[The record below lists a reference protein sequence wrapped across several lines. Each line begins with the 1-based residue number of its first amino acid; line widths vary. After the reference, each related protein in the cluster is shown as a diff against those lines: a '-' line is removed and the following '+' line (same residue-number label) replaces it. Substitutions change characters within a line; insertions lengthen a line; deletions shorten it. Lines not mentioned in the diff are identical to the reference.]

1 MKKTTLYA
9 IKYTYMKAI
18 LEFNL
23 PDDDQEYNL
32 ANNAINFW
40 NVLWELDQELRA
52 NTKYAPD
59 DMTDDDYDAYQ
70 KIRDKLHEL
79 MTENNVS
86 LDMVK

>member
-1 MKKTTLYA
+1 
-9 IKYTYMKAI
+9 MKAI

-23 PDDDQEYNL
+23 PDDQQDYDL
-32 ANNAINFW
+32 ANNGLNFW
-40 NVLWELDQELRA
+40 HVLWELDQELRA

-79 MTENNVS
+79 MNNYNVN
-86 LDMVK
+86 LEK

>member
-1 MKKTTLYA
+1 
-9 IKYTYMKAI
+9 MKAI

-23 PDDDQEYNL
+23 PEDDQEYNL
-32 ANNAINFW
+32 ANNAMNFW

-70 KIRDKLHEL
+70 KIRDRLHEL
-79 MTENNVS
+79 MSENNVS

>member
-1 MKKTTLYA
+1 
-9 IKYTYMKAI
+9 MKAI

-23 PDDDQEYNL
+23 PDDEQEYNL
-32 ANNAINFW
+32 ANNAMNFW

-70 KIRDKLHEL
+70 KIRETLHEL
-79 MTENNVS
+79 MRDNNVS

>member
-1 MKKTTLYA
+1 
-9 IKYTYMKAI
+9 MKAI

-32 ANNAINFW
+32 ANNSYNFW
-40 NVLWELDQELRA
+40 RVLYELDQELRA

-70 KIRDKLHEL
+70 KIRENLHEL
-79 MTENNVS
+79 MRDNNVS
-86 LDMVK
+86 FDMVK

>member
-1 MKKTTLYA
+1 
-9 IKYTYMKAI
+9 MKAI

-32 ANNAINFW
+32 ANNAMNFW

-59 DMTDDDYDAYQ
+59 DMTEDDYDAYQ
-70 KIRDKLHEL
+70 KIRETLHEL
-79 MTENNVS
+79 MRDNNVS

>member
-1 MKKTTLYA
+1 
-9 IKYTYMKAI
+9 MKAT

-23 PDDDQEYNL
+23 PDDEQEYNL

-40 NVLWELDQELRA
+40 NVLWELDQELRS

>member
-1 MKKTTLYA
+1 
-9 IKYTYMKAI
+9 MKAI

-23 PDDDQEYNL
+23 PEDQQEFDL

-59 DMTDDDYDAYQ
+59 DMPEEVYKTLNQ
-70 KIRDKLHEL
+70 TRDKLHQFL
-79 MTENNVS
+79 SENSVDFN
-86 LDMVK
+86 D

>member
-1 MKKTTLYA
+1 
-9 IKYTYMKAI
+9 MKAI

-32 ANNAINFW
+32 ANNSYNFW
-40 NVLWELDQELRA
+40 RVLYELDQELRA

-59 DMTDDDYDAYQ
+59 DMTEDDYDAYQ
-70 KIRDKLHEL
+70 KIRETLHEL
-79 MTENNVS
+79 MRHNNVS

>member
-1 MKKTTLYA
+1 
-9 IKYTYMKAI
+9 MKAT

-23 PDDDQEYNL
+23 PDDEQEYNL

>member
-1 MKKTTLYA
+1 
-9 IKYTYMKAI
+9 MKAI

-23 PDDDQEYNL
+23 PDDQQDYDL
-32 ANNAINFW
+32 ANNGLNFW
-40 NVLWELDQELRA
+40 HVLWELDQELRA

-79 MTENNVS
+79 MNDYNINLE
-86 LDMVK
+86 MVK

>member
-1 MKKTTLYA
+1 
-9 IKYTYMKAI
+9 MKAT

-23 PDDDQEYNL
+23 PDDEQEYNL
-32 ANNAINFW
+32 ANNAMNFW

-52 NTKYAPD
+52 KTKYAPD

-70 KIRDKLHEL
+70 KIRETLHEL
-79 MTENNVS
+79 MKDNNVS

>member
-1 MKKTTLYA
+1 
-9 IKYTYMKAI
+9 MKAI

-23 PDDDQEYNL
+23 PDDEQEYNL
-32 ANNAINFW
+32 ANNAMNFW

-70 KIRDKLHEL
+70 KIRETLNEL
-79 MTENNVS
+79 MIENNVS

>member
-1 MKKTTLYA
+1 
-9 IKYTYMKAI
+9 MKAI

-23 PDDDQEYNL
+23 PEDDQEYNL
-32 ANNAINFW
+32 ANNAMNFW

-70 KIRDKLHEL
+70 KIRETLNEL
-79 MTENNVS
+79 MIENNVS

>member
-1 MKKTTLYA
+1 
-9 IKYTYMKAI
+9 MKAI

-23 PDDDQEYNL
+23 PDDDQEYDL
-32 ANNAINFW
+32 ANNAMRFW

-79 MTENNVS
+79 MSENNVS

>member
-1 MKKTTLYA
+1 
-9 IKYTYMKAI
+9 MKAI

-32 ANNAINFW
+32 ANNAMNFW

-59 DMTDDDYDAYQ
+59 DMTEDDYDAYQ
-70 KIRDKLHEL
+70 KIRETLHEL
-79 MTENNVS
+79 MRDNNVS
-86 LDMVK
+86 LDMVR

>member
-1 MKKTTLYA
+1 
-9 IKYTYMKAI
+9 MKAI

-23 PDDDQEYNL
+23 PDDDQEYDL
-32 ANNAINFW
+32 ANNAFRFW
-40 NVLWELDQELRA
+40 NVLYELDQELRA

-79 MTENNVS
+79 MSQNNVS

>member
-1 MKKTTLYA
+1 
-9 IKYTYMKAI
+9 MKAK
-18 LEFNL
+18 LEINL
-23 PDDDQEYNL
+23 PDDEQEYNL
-32 ANNAINFW
+32 ANNAMNFW

-79 MTENNVS
+79 MSDNNVS

>member
-1 MKKTTLYA
+1 
-9 IKYTYMKAI
+9 MKAI

-23 PDDDQEYNL
+23 PDDQQEYDL
-32 ANNAINFW
+32 ANNGLNFW
-40 NVLWELDQELRA
+40 HVLWELDQELRA

-79 MTENNVS
+79 MNDYNVN
-86 LDMVK
+86 LEK